1 MDWRWGAVYKPVH
14 TGSLPADMQ
23 VKHSGVTEPICC
35 SSLTVIRNQ
44 EVTLQVGI
52 TWETSSSFSGSCERR
67 RFKTFNRRL
76 TAPSKK
82 KKYFCYLLRLQ
93 LTLIIN
99 LLVIFSIY
107 HFVYKNVRKQWKCL
121 KDYVFKSLILS
132 DDNDHSITFEKL
144 NPANIWSFL
153 LKFLLFVNRWI
164 NRLII
169 TADMMPAFQ

>member
-1 MDWRWGAVYKPVH
+1 MDQRRGTVYKPVH
-14 TGSLPADMQ
+14 TSSLPADMQ
-23 VKHSGVTEPICC
+23 VKHSRVMERICC
-35 SSLTVIRNQ
+35 SSLTDIRNQ
-44 EVTLQVGI
+44 DVTLQVGI

-67 RFKTFNRRL
+67 RFKTFNDVLLR
-76 TAPSKK
+76 
-82 KKYFCYLLRLQ
+82 YLLRLQ

-107 HFVYKNVRKQWKCL
+107 HFVYKNVRKQWKYL

-132 DDNDHSITFEKL
+132 DNNDHSITFEKL